1 MPPQTEGV
9 QSREDLAR
17 LGAALKTRTEEILSL
32 TVARTSVPGHVVEA
46 LVQDSFERICN
57 SSTSAVAGLIAGDDL
72 EVARTAGQET
82 WQIFGELAAHRAAS
96 LNEVTRRCLCWRDV
110 MAEVL
115 RQSASELEIP
125 VDALTQALSML
136 QMALEL
142 SSHAILKPA
151 HSPQPTPWH
160 RWRPVWGPPSTS
172 SSSRSRPA
180 FLRSSWRPW
189 TRRERRR

>member
-1 MPPQTEGV
+1 MQSGQNFEGVPTPMPPQTEGV

-82 WQIFGELAAHRAAS
+82 WQIFGELAARGAAPERIRAR
-96 LNEVTRRCLCWRDV
+96 N
-110 MAEVL
+110 
-115 RQSASELEIP
+115 P
-125 VDALTQALSML
+125 
-136 QMALEL
+136 
-142 SSHAILKPA
+142 
-151 HSPQPTPWH
+151 
-160 RWRPVWGPPSTS
+160 
-172 SSSRSRPA
+172 
-180 FLRSSWRPW
+180 
-189 TRRERRR
+189 RRRAHPGVEHAPDGARVQPRAHV